1 MNSKKKVSKMK
12 ISWIFWWTIGGI
24 EILSFIGFA
33 IFLWARNVD
42 ASGAIQTT
50 ELKWINI
57 VVIGI
62 AYLTP
67 LIIQLIWLIINLVF
81 SRKQKAQAL
90 N

>member
-1 MNSKKKVSKMK
+1 M
-12 ISWIFWWTIGGI
+12 
-24 EILSFIGFA
+24 GFT

-50 ELKWINI
+50 ELKWVNI
-57 VVIGI
+57 AVIGTT
-62 AYLTP
+62 YLIS

-81 SRKQKAQAL
+81 SRKQKVQVL

>member
-1 MNSKKKVSKMK
+1 MHSKKKVSKLK
-12 ISWIFWWTIGGI
+12 ISWIFWWTIGAI

-57 VVIGI
+57 AVIGI
-62 AYLTP
+62 AYLIP

>member
-1 MNSKKKVSKMK
+1 MK
-12 ISWIFWWTIGGI
+12 ISWIFWWTIGAI

-42 ASGAIQTT
+42 ASGAIQTI

-57 VVIGI
+57 AVIGI
-62 AYLTP
+62 AYLIP

>member
-1 MNSKKKVSKMK
+1 M
-12 ISWIFWWTIGGI
+12 
-24 EILSFIGFA
+24 GFT

-50 ELKWINI
+50 ELKWVNI
-57 VVIGI
+57 AVIGI
-62 AYLTP
+62 TYLIS

-81 SRKQKAQAL
+81 SRKQKVQVL

>member
-1 MNSKKKVSKMK
+1 M
-12 ISWIFWWTIGGI
+12 
-24 EILSFIGFA
+24 EILSFIGFIGFIGFT

-50 ELKWINI
+50 ELKWVNI
-57 VVIGI
+57 AVIGI
-62 AYLTP
+62 TYLIS

-81 SRKQKAQAL
+81 SRKQKVQVL

>member
-1 MNSKKKVSKMK
+1 MNSKKKVSKTK
-12 ISWIFWWTIGGI
+12 ISWLFWWTIGSI

-42 ASGAIQTT
+42 ASGAVQTT

-62 AYLTP
+62 AYLIP